1 MYLPPDTNCL
11 LSCFDHCI
19 KTKNYINV
27 IVASKHPRPQWLS
40 MDEAVNHCT
49 QGVGIW
55 DWASND
61 QDAEPD
67 LVMAC
72 AGETPTLEA
81 LAATSI
87 LRENFPELKIR
98 FVNVVDLMKLESH
111 TKHPHGL
118 TDSEYDAIFTKN
130 KPIIFNFHGYPHL
143 IHQLAYNRTNED
155 LHVHGY
161 LEEGTITT
169 PFDMRV
175 QNKVDRFNLVI
186 DALKYLPQ
194 LGNRSARL
202 IQWCKNKLVE
212 HKNHIAEYGE
222 DLEEVRNWKW
232 K

>member
-1 MYLPPDTNCL
+1 
-11 LSCFDHCI
+11 
-19 KTKNYINV
+19 
-27 IVASKHPRPQWLS
+27 
-40 MDEAVNHCT
+40 
-49 QGVGIW
+49 
-55 DWASND
+55 
-61 QDAEPD
+61 
-67 LVMAC
+67 MAC
-72 AGETPTLEA
+72 CGETPTLETI
-81 LAATSI
+81 AAVDI
-87 LRENFPELKIR
+87 LRRYVKGIKVR
-98 FVNVVDLMKLESH
+98 VVNVVDLMRLQSNF
-111 TKHPHGL
+111 THPHGM
-118 TDSEYDAIFTKN
+118 TDDEYNEIFTKD

-161 LEEGTITT
+161 QEEGTITT

-212 HKNHIAEYGE
+212 HKHHIAEYGE

-232 K
+232 Q